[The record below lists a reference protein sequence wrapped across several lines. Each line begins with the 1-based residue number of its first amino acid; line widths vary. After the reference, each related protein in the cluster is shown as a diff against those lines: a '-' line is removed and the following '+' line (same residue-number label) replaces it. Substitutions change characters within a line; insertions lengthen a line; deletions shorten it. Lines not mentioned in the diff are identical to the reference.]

1 MSDPC
6 TQPQYLNHFN
16 LWGVNAYRIWGMST
30 VHLSLFSPL
39 PIECVCVCVRARAVH
54 EELDL

>member
-1 MSDPC
+1 MSDSC

-16 LWGVNAYRIWGMST
+16 LWGVTAYRIWGMS
-30 VHLSLFSPL
+30 
-39 PIECVCVCVRARAVH
+39 VCVRARAVH